1 MTEPLQSLPL
11 VFPVYYDFSAES
23 TGLVFL
29 SAVPGISIALLFHFV
44 YLKLVLPKMRDG
56 SFGDL
61 ENNLVL
67 GMVFS
72 WLIPVGLFLYGT
84 VLP

>member
-1 MTEPLQSLPL
+1 
-11 VFPVYYDFSAES
+11 VFPQYYDFSPES
-23 TGLVFL
+23 TGLIFL
-29 SAVPGISIALLFHFV
+29 SAVPGISLAVGMHFL

-56 SFGDL
+56 SFGEL

-72 WLIPVGLFLYGT
+72 WLIPAGLFLYGNCGFRYHPLYN
-84 VLP
+84 VC